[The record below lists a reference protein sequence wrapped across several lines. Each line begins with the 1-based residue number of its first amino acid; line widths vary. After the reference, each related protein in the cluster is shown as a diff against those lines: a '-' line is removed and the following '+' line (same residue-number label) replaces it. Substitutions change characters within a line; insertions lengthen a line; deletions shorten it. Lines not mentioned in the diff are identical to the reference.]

1 MTAPRRV
8 VTAAL
13 LPAAALTFAVAGAA
27 RPASTVTI
35 SMLAQATDQPAFAVL
50 IPNFERVYPDITV
63 NVTYAP
69 STTIIQLEET
79 ELAAGNV
86 PDIIPTSDGKTSQI
100 SVYELAK
107 AGDLAPMVKKP
118 WASRQRSLPLVTS
131 FSKVG
136 PVLYSMQPGVN
147 PFGLFTNDALFK
159 KLGLSVPQTFSQ
171 LLSVCQKAKPDGVI
185 ALDLNG
191 GSQIGVAFLLGNLA
205 VANVYGKDPNWAAQQ
220 RAGTVTFEG
229 SAGWHRALQ
238 EFVDMNSAGCFQPGM
253 VTTPQAQEAADF
265 AQGGTLMAAGS
276 SSQKGIIDASGANF
290 PYSFHPF
297 PGGTT
302 ATQTETALYFVF
314 GLGVNAHS
322 SAANQAAA
330 QTFIDFV
337 ARPKQDELFAS
348 QTGNVTQYDFL
359 KNRLPSYMSA
369 FAPVFSS
376 GKYVV
381 DPLATWWNPD
391 VLNTLE
397 QDQIGL
403 VTGQETVD
411 GLLSAL
417 DAAFKEGPSS

>member
-1 MTAPRRV
+1 VLAV
-8 VTAAL
+8 S
-13 LPAAALTFAVAGAA
+13 LTLAIAGAA

-35 SMLAQATDQPAFAVL
+35 SMLAQSTDQPAFDVL

-63 NVTYAP
+63 NVTYVTSATLP
-69 STTIIQLEET
+69 QFEET
-79 ELAAGNV
+79 ELAAGNA
-86 PDIIPTSDGKTSQI
+86 PDIIPTSDGKTLPI
-100 SVYELAK
+100 SVYQLAK
-107 AGDLAPMVKKP
+107 AGVLAPMVKKP
-118 WASRQRSLPLVTS
+118 WATRNRSLPLVTS

-159 KLGLSVPQTFSQ
+159 KFRLAVPQTFSQ
-171 LLSVCQKAKPDGVI
+171 LLAVCQKAKSDGVV

-191 GSQIGVAFLLGNLA
+191 GSPIGVAFLLGNLA
-205 VANVYGKDPNWAAQQ
+205 VANVYGQDPRWAAQQ
-220 RAGTVTFEG
+220 RAGTVTFQG
-229 SAGWHRALQ
+229 SSGWHRALQ

-253 VTTPQAQEAADF
+253 VSTTQPQEAADF

-276 SSQKGIIDASGANF
+276 SSQKGSIGGAGATF
-290 PYSFHPF
+290 PFSFHPF
-297 PGGTT
+297 PGGTS

-330 QTFIDFV
+330 QTFVDFV
-337 ARPKQDELFAS
+337 ARPKQDKLFEAT
-348 QTGNVTQYDFL
+348 TGNVTQYDFL
-359 KNRLPSYMSA
+359 KNQLPSYMSS
-369 FAPVFSS
+369 FEPVFSS

-381 DPLATWWNPD
+381 DPLATWWNAD

-417 DAAFKEGPSS
+417 DAAFKEGPSY